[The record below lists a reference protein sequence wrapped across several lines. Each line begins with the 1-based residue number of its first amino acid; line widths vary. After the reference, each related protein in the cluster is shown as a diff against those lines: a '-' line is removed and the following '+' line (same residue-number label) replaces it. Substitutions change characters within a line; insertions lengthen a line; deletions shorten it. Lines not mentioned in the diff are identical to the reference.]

1 MATFLVWVAYLN
13 ATGYS
18 MDEAVWI
25 NIDETP
31 IPYHNKNLRG
41 LRKQPA
47 DKTEEREMRCRVPL
61 AKARSKCTMVASI
74 ASDETVQKGLPQ
86 VLLPQE
92 KGMVKKWDEAAT
104 LATTMPRIALIRGS
118 TGWMNNKLMKSYLD
132 ILAPAVQAHAGPK
145 KIVLMMDCCTS
156 HVSVKTSGW
165 CEN

>member
-1 MATFLVWVAYLN
+1 MTIFLVWVAYTN

-31 IPYHNKNLRG
+31 IAYHNKNLKG

-47 DKTEEREMRCRVPL
+47 DKKEEREMRCKVSL

-86 VLLPQE
+86 VLLPKE
-92 KGMVKKWDEAAT
+92 KGMVKNGTRQQPLQQPCPE
-104 LATTMPRIALIRGS
+104 LL
-118 TGWMNNKLMKSYLD
+118 
-132 ILAPAVQAHAGPK
+132 
-145 KIVLMMDCCTS
+145 
-156 HVSVKTSGW
+156 
-165 CEN
+165 